1 MKSTRSAVLFTSI
14 VALALIVATF
24 TFPVIAEP
32 GTTFTVNA
40 SNDVVD
46 FLPGD
51 GICETATG
59 NGMCTL
65 RAAIMEANSHIGA
78 DTINLPGST
87 YLLTIPGAGEEQCAT
102 GDLNITES
110 LTIIGDPNDTPI
122 IDANGLGDRVL
133 QILPGGGPVFISN
146 VYIKNGSTTQHGG
159 GIWSSSTL
167 ELHNVYVIGNHAD
180 GYGGG
185 IDASASLTMTDGAI
199 EQNSGDTGGG
209 IFIYADLS
217 MDNILISGNTANR
230 YGAGLYFSVA
240 EAQLDN
246 ILFYQNAATD
256 NGGGI
261 YNDRG
266 DVTIIDS
273 NLLNNSSD
281 ASGGGIFNS
290 EGTFFLTK
298 VQFVNNDAFD
308 LGGGI
313 HNAMGN
319 INGQDLLFDQ
329 NTTVAV
335 GGGGA
340 ITNLTGSVYLNQ
352 SVLSNNAGIF
362 GGAIYNLSSGFF
374 TLVDSTVISNTASS
388 TGGGIYNAATMSLK
402 GVTVNNNNALV
413 YSGGVFNS
421 NSLSVTN
428 STISGNRATS
438 SGGGIYNHGTA
449 FINNST
455 ITQNTASSSG
465 DAGYV
470 GGGVYAEPISTS
482 IIRNTILFDNH
493 HRRNFT
499 PYDDDCYGTLTTQHY
514 NLVGTLTDCTLAN
527 NQGLDLIGD
536 DPLLGALAYNGGST
550 LTHALLDGSPAI
562 DAANPNGCY
571 DHLGTFLIVDQRGFP
586 RNWDGNG
593 DGEARCD
600 IGSYEFDSRLL
611 FFLPLT
617 LR

>member
-1 MKSTRSAVLFTSI
+1 MKPMRFAVLFTSI

-24 TFPVIAEP
+24 TSPVIAEP

-78 DTINLPGST
+78 DTIFLPAST

-110 LTIIGDPNDTPI
+110 LTIIGDPNGTPV

-133 QILPGGGPVFISN
+133 QILPAGGPVSISN

-167 ELHNVYVIGNHAD
+167 ELHNVYVIGNHAN

-185 IDASASLTMTDGAI
+185 IDASAPLTMTDGAI

-266 DVTIIDS
+266 DMTIIDS
-273 NLLNNSSD
+273 NLQQNSSD
-281 ASGGGIFNS
+281 TSGGGIFNS
-290 EGTFFLTK
+290 EGSISLTK
-298 VQFVNNDAFD
+298 VQFVNNDAYNF
-308 LGGGI
+308 GGGI
-313 HNAMGN
+313 DNVNGT
-319 INGQDLLFDQ
+319 IDGQDLLFDQ
-329 NTTVAV
+329 NTTVADG

-352 SVLSNNAGIF
+352 SVLSNNTGF
-362 GGAIYNLSSGFF
+362 VGGAINNLSSGFF
-374 TLVDSTVISNTASS
+374 TLEDSTVISNTASS
-388 TGGGIYNAATMSLK
+388 VGGGFYNAATMSLK
-402 GVTVNNNNALV
+402 GVTVSNNEASD
-413 YSGGVFNS
+413 SGGIFNF

-428 STISGNRATS
+428 STISGNRATRN
-438 SGGGIYNHGTA
+438 GGGIYNQGTA
-449 FINNST
+449 FINSST
-455 ITQNTASSSG
+455 IARNLAASTGITG
-465 DAGYV
+465 D
-470 GGGVYAEPISTS
+470 GGGLYAGPVSTS
-482 IIRNTILFDNH
+482 VFRNTILYGNH
-493 HRRNFT
+493 HRSDIFLI
-499 PYDDDCYGTLTTQHY
+499 DDECYGTLSTQRY
-514 NLVGTLTDCTLAN
+514 NLIGTLTGCTLDP
-527 NQGLDLIGD
+527 NQDYDIVGE
-536 DPLLGALAYNGGST
+536 DPLLGVLADNGGPT
-550 LTHALLDGSPAI
+550 LTIALLDGSPAI

-571 DHLGTFLIVDQRGFP
+571 DHFGTTLTIDQRGFP

-593 DGEARCD
+593 GGEARCD
-600 IGSYEFDSRLL
+600 IGSYEYGSRLL